1 MHFAIERLNIDELL
15 VSQPHTVGYCP
26 NKLLLKTGSGD
37 LFHLFVYKTSCYN
50 HGHESGIQLAARWRL
65 LFGHIF
71 NYY

>member
-1 MHFAIERLNIDELL
+1 MHFAIEMLKRDELL
-15 VSQPHTVGYCP
+15 FSQPHTVNYCP
-26 NKLLLKTGSGD
+26 NKLLLNTDSGD

-50 HGHESGIQLAARWRL
+50 NVHESGIQLATRWHL